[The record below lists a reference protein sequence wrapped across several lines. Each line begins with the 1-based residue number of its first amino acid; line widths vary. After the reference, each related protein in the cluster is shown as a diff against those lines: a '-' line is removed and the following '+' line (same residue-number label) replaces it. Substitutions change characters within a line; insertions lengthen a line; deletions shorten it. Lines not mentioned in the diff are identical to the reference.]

1 MKVGF
6 GLAIFVALSALAVDA
21 AFPEPPAAGTSNQ
34 LESSYPR
41 LGRFQLWVNPFS
53 TFTIGPAAG
62 FSFVLGDTISL
73 GAVLR
78 ARGLGLVTRMV
89 SLYTNEPGSGLDFRV
104 QPYSADACL
113 EVSRL
118 FVSSRRESLV
128 RVGIET
134 GIGLAWTETIYDPRL
149 SAHSYK
155 SYDGFAMLLVLGAV
169 RWRYPSG
176 FYLELGGRLGIQV
189 LVWQASSYLD
199 SPQVVYRSAA
209 PELYPTG
216 SLDVALGIELARK

>member
-6 GLAIFVALSALAVDA
+6 GFAIFVALSALAADA
-21 AFPEPPAAGTSNQ
+21 AFPETPAAASNQ
-34 LESSYPR
+34 VEPSYPR

-53 TFTIGPAAG
+53 TFTMGPSAG

-73 GAVLR
+73 GALLR
-78 ARGLGLVTRMV
+78 ARGLGLVTRMAT
-89 SLYTNEPGSGLDFRV
+89 LYTNEPGSGLDFRV
-104 QPYSADACL
+104 LPYSTDACI

-118 FVSSRRESLV
+118 FVSPRRDSLV

-134 GIGLAWTETIYDPRL
+134 GIGLAWTEAIYDPSW
-149 SAHSYK
+149 SAYSYK

-189 LVWQASSYLD
+189 AVWQASSYLD
-199 SPQVVYRSAA
+199 RPQVVYRSAA
-209 PELYPTG
+209 PELYPAG
-216 SLDVALGIELARK
+216 SLDVAVGIELARK